1 MFILL
6 TLGSGMPLGKDLVI
20 RPDGLIKF
28 YLQVTYKALR
38 KSLVRAKRESLLKSL
53 RKQRKAIQ
61 KSK

>member
-1 MFILL
+1 
-6 TLGSGMPLGKDLVI
+6 MPLGKDLVI

-53 RKQRKAIQ
+53 RKQPKAIQ